1 MAQQL
6 IALGTPPSGIDGDD
20 ARTAFQKTN
29 ANFTE
34 LYERIGGTGGVGVTI
49 ADANSPTASGFY
61 LLSTAASG
69 GVNGPP
75 QIPSI
80 AWSIIH
86 ISGSSNGNASGQIA
100 FPLTSVAANKHRMF
114 HRQQFGGTWSDWKE
128 VADTDTIDTVLAS
141 YGIGTTQAL
150 SANTLN
156 NATTG
161 GIFRYTNAATNS
173 PLPGESGTVI
183 VGAYSTGV
191 VTQLAV
197 HAGQSATNPRLFSR
211 SYVNSTWSPWVE
223 YASMAAVMA
232 WGLGATQQPNWPNT
246 SINDC
251 SNVGAGV
258 YRTIGSHTG
267 APAGWNTSNVIEL
280 QIRQNDSSQFQA
292 TQIIHNPGSGRTAIR
307 HCGGATT
314 TPANPAWGGWLIVA
328 TETTL
333 AGMGL
338 GVTSPTVVSMAT
350 VEENRIA
357 NFMSISS
364 ADATASGLPIAV
376 NYVIEHIPGGSAV
389 SGHKQIAYP
398 LTSVVANYRRSWVRS
413 MWGSVWGP
421 WEERANESMV
431 DSKLGAVG
439 LGLEASPVVT
449 DLDAQVTSGV
459 FRFSSTANGIPPQVG
474 AGGSLLVIGYGTTY
488 TSQTAITLSGGD
500 ATKYNRMFTR
510 TRNQGTWGPWKEST
524 TEDLFGATGLALRA
538 AASPQ
543 VARAALGLKS
553 AALADIVGTV
563 SQSGGVPT
571 GAIIE
576 RGSNANGEYVKFAD
590 GTMVCTLST
599 AVTDQGIDTA
609 YTTLYQGSR
618 NWIFPAEFSG
628 TPSVTCGCF
637 RWGTSASWSTVSA
650 IGTGYATLRGL
661 DTTSRPAGT
670 TVTIAAIAV
679 GRWY

>member
-29 ANFTE
+29 ANFAE

-128 VADTDTIDTVLAS
+128 VLDVEAANAVIAS
-141 YGIGTTQAL
+141 VV
-150 SANTLN
+150 
-156 NATTG
+156 
-161 GIFRYTNAATNS
+161 AA
-173 PLPGESGTVI
+173 
-183 VGAYSTGV
+183 
-191 VTQLAV
+191 
-197 HAGQSATNPRLFSR
+197 F
-211 SYVNSTWSPWVE
+211 
-223 YASMAAVMA
+223 
-232 WGLGATQQPNWPNT
+232 GLGVSQQPNWPNT

-258 YRTIGSHTG
+258 YRTLGGNTG
-267 APAGWNTSNVIEL
+267 MPAGWNTSNTIEL
-280 QIRQNDSSQFQA
+280 QIRQSDSSQFQA
-292 TQIIHNPGSGRTAIR
+292 TQVLHNPGTNRTAFR
-307 HCGGATT
+307 HCTGAST
-314 TPANPAWGGWLIVA
+314 TPANPTWGDWVIVSSEA
-328 TETTL
+328 YVTSTLASVL

-338 GVTSPTVVSMAT
+338 GVTSATVVPMAT
-350 VEENRIA
+350 VEANRIA
-357 NFMSISS
+357 GFMAISS
-364 ADATASGLPIAV
+364 DDATASGLPIAV
-376 NYVIEHIPGGSAV
+376 NYVIQHIPGGSAV

-398 LTSVVANYRRSWVRS
+398 LTSVQANYRRSWARA

-421 WEERANESMV
+421 WEERANESMI
-431 DSKLGAVG
+431 DSKLAGNGLATESASVVSDLNTATYGGIYRFNNTAVNSPIV
-439 LGLEASPVVT
+439 ASGTLIVGGYS
-449 DLDAQVTSGV
+449 SG
-459 FRFSSTANGIPPQVG
+459 
-474 AGGSLLVIGYGTTY
+474 YTT
-488 TSQTAITLSGGD
+488 QMVITLQGTD
-500 ATKYNRMFTR
+500 ASLYNRVFTR
-510 TRNQGTWGPWKEST
+510 TRNSSTWGPWKEST

>member
-128 VADTDTIDTVLAS
+128 VLDVEA
-141 YGIGTTQAL
+141 
-150 SANTLN
+150 ANAVITSVV
-156 NATTG
+156 
-161 GIFRYTNAATNS
+161 AA
-173 PLPGESGTVI
+173 
-183 VGAYSTGV
+183 
-191 VTQLAV
+191 
-197 HAGQSATNPRLFSR
+197 F
-211 SYVNSTWSPWVE
+211 
-223 YASMAAVMA
+223 
-232 WGLGATQQPNWPNT
+232 GLGVSQQPNWPNT

-258 YRTIGSHTG
+258 YRTLGGNTG
-267 APAGWNTSNVIEL
+267 MPAGWNTSNTIEL
-280 QIRQNDSSQFQA
+280 QIRQSDSSQFQA
-292 TQIIHNPGSGRTAIR
+292 TQVLHNPGTNRTAFR
-307 HCGGATT
+307 HCTGAST
-314 TPANPAWGGWLIVA
+314 TPANPTWGDWVIVSSEA
-328 TETTL
+328 YVTSTLASVL

-338 GVTSPTVVSMAT
+338 GVTSATVVPMAT
-350 VEENRIA
+350 VEANRIA
-357 NFMSISS
+357 GFMAISS
-364 ADATASGLPIAV
+364 DDATASGLPIAV
-376 NYVIEHIPGGSAV
+376 NYVIQHIPGGSAV

-398 LTSVVANYRRSWVRS
+398 LTSVQANYRRSWARA

-421 WEERANESMV
+421 WEERANESMI
-431 DSKLGAVG
+431 DSKLAGNGLATESASVVSDLNTATYGGIYRFNNTAVNSPIV
-439 LGLEASPVVT
+439 ASGTLIVGGYS
-449 DLDAQVTSGV
+449 SG
-459 FRFSSTANGIPPQVG
+459 
-474 AGGSLLVIGYGTTY
+474 YTT
-488 TSQTAITLSGGD
+488 QMVITLQGTD
-500 ATKYNRMFTR
+500 ASLYNRVFTR
-510 TRNQGTWGPWKEST
+510 TRNSSTWGPWKEST

-576 RGSNANGEYVKFAD
+576 RGSNTNGEYVRYAD
-590 GTMVCTLST
+590 GTQICVTYGRAVGFANSSNLNYNWTYPVGFAVIPVVSVNLVSSTLPTQKAVT
-599 AVTDQGIDTA
+599 AVAA
-609 YTTLYQGSR
+609 YSR
-618 NWIFPAEFSG
+618 NL
-628 TPSVTCGCF
+628 
-637 RWGTSASWSTVSA
+637 TSASCSALSLAQFVAADASGVLLDIVA
-650 IGTGYATLRGL
+650 IG
-661 DTTSRPAGT
+661 
-670 TVTIAAIAV
+670 
-679 GRWY
+679 RWF

>member
-141 YGIGTTQAL
+141 YGIGTTQVL

-314 TPANPAWGGWLIVA
+314 TPANPAWGDWLIVA

-338 GVTSPTVVSMAT
+338 GVTSATVVPMAT
-350 VEENRIA
+350 VEANRIA
-357 NFMSISS
+357 GFMAISS
-364 ADATASGLPIAV
+364 DDATASGLPIAV
-376 NYVIEHIPGGSAV
+376 NYVIQHIPGGSAV

-398 LTSVVANYRRSWVRS
+398 LTSVQANYRRSWARA

-421 WEERANESMV
+421 WEERANESMI
-431 DSKLGAVG
+431 DSKLAGNGLATESASVVSDLNTATYGGIYRFNNTAVNSPIV
-439 LGLEASPVVT
+439 ASGTLIVGGYS
-449 DLDAQVTSGV
+449 SG
-459 FRFSSTANGIPPQVG
+459 
-474 AGGSLLVIGYGTTY
+474 YTT
-488 TSQTAITLSGGD
+488 QMVITLQGTD
-500 ATKYNRMFTR
+500 ASLYNRVFTR
-510 TRNQGTWGPWKEST
+510 TRNSSTWGPWKEST

-576 RGSNANGEYVKFAD
+576 RGSNTNGEYVRYAD
-590 GTMVCTLST
+590 GTQICVTYGRAVGFANSSNLNYNWTYPVGFAVIPVVSVNLVSSTLPTQKAVT
-599 AVTDQGIDTA
+599 AVAA
-609 YTTLYQGSR
+609 YSR
-618 NWIFPAEFSG
+618 NL
-628 TPSVTCGCF
+628 
-637 RWGTSASWSTVSA
+637 TSASCSALSLAQFVAADASGVLLDIVA
-650 IGTGYATLRGL
+650 IG
-661 DTTSRPAGT
+661 
-670 TVTIAAIAV
+670 
-679 GRWY
+679 RWF